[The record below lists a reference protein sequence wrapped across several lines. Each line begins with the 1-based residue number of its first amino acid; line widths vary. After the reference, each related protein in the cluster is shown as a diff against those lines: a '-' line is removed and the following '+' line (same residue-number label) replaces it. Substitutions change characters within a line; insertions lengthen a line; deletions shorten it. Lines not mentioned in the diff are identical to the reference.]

1 VLSTQINYHSL
12 RSRMVG
18 IFADV
23 PIRNMEVNPAL
34 LLDSNIKGVQPINCR
49 SGRIVLA
56 FVRE

>member
-1 VLSTQINYHSL
+1 V
-12 RSRMVG
+12 
-18 IFADV
+18 IFAYA
-23 PIRNMEVNPAL
+23 PIRNTEVNPAL